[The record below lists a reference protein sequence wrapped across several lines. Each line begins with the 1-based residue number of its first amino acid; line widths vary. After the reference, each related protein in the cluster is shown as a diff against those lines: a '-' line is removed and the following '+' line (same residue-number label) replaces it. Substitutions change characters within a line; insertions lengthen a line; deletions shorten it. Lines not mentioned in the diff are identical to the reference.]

1 MKRFLSL
8 LLALLI
14 CLIPLAVP
22 AEEAGTV
29 SEDYDPVWTLAEPY
43 GFKFGGAFSYQDMNN
58 RVFMDFLARHFN
70 SLTCCNETKAYS
82 LLDQRKSQKAE
93 DGMPRMNYSQAD
105 YMISWAQ

>member
-1 MKRFLSL
+1 MIYSVMKRFLSL

-29 SEDYDPVWTLAEPY
+29 SEDYDPLWKLAEPY
-43 GFKFGGAFSYQDMNN
+43 GFKLGGAFGAQDMNN
-58 RVFMDFLARHFN
+58 KTFLSFLSRHFN

-82 LLDQRKSQKAE
+82 LLDQR
-93 DGMPRMNYSQAD
+93 
-105 YMISWAQ
+105 